1 MPIYEYE
8 PLDHEC
14 LICDGRVE
22 VLQGIHEEPCEFC
35 PTCGL
40 GVRRVVSNASFGLK
54 REVNADKA
62 STRGFTTYRK
72 AQKGT
77 YEKIAGDGPDAFTS
91 PESAVPNQPRKVH
104 DLDKPG

>member
-8 PLDHEC
+8 PLDHDC
-14 LICDGRVE
+14 LICNGKVE
-22 VLQGIHEEPCEFC
+22 VLQGVNEEPCEFC

-40 GVRRVVSNASFGLK
+40 AVRRVVSQVSFELK
-54 REVNADKA
+54 RQVNPDRA

-77 YEKIAGDGPDAFTS
+77 YEKIAGEGPEGFMS
-91 PESAVPNQPRKVH
+91 PDSAPVGKPRKVV
-104 DLDKPG
+104 DLDKE

>member
-14 LICDGRVE
+14 LICNGRIE
-22 VLQGIHEEPCEFC
+22 VLQGIHEDRCQFC

-40 GVRRVVSNASFGLK
+40 SVKRVVSRASFELK
-54 REVNADKA
+54 RGVSPDKA
-62 STRGFTTYRK
+62 SARGFTTYKK

-77 YEKIAGDGPDAFTS
+77 YEKIAGEGPDAFTS
-91 PESAVPNQPRKVH
+91 PDQPKARKVV
-104 DLDKPG
+104 DLDKG